1 MGNVGALSFAH
12 SASSLTISFFTLA
25 PGWQGATDESWGID
39 NLSIDLITREDGP
52 TTPAVPEPATLSLV
66 GLALLGGAS
75 RIRRKI
81 S

>member
-1 MGNVGALSFAH
+1 L
-12 SASSLTISFFTLA
+12 
-25 PGWQGATDESWGID
+25 GID